1 MVDEIKSIGGSTPA
15 QEHSGQGMKLSDLQK
30 TNAKLYEYFKKQNF
44 KDDSF
49 VYSSDIE
56 KLKTLIDKNQN
67 GKISVKEA
75 RKAGFEGSRKEIKS
89 VISSLDTVKNTKIDE
104 KETVP
109 VKVTDNTT
117 DFYQGDKRVRSVYK
131 DDKSEVTTTFTSDGK
146 TPKEVLDVTKD
157 SKGNAIVSKTFYNNG
172 RKNYSETTTDTEQIT
187 HIYNPADDT
196 QLKRSVKRP
205 LNSDSSSYQ
214 TTEYENG
221 AGLSGK
227 EVITYEGEYVK
238 DGVTQRVIE
247 YDKEGKVISDKTNL
261 DIQNEQ
267 SEKAKAYNGNPQKF
281 KVPAGW
287 SVSDIAKAYG
297 ISREEVLKANLGAE
311 GVPEYKTNKNGVEY
325 FLKDQEINIP
335 GDAEF
340 NKDYKP
346 AVRKAKH
353 ANAGSAAKGA
363 TPAQEVKP
371 PETKPTETVK
381 QENNIPRDPN
391 PPKQDISGTL
401 YAQGLYGTGPKN
413 GTRSDINGNEYLY
426 DDKGRLDRVKLKGKG
441 TYSYYYDKNNKL
453 EFVAEFR
460 YTDGLAIK
468 RAPDGTVISYND
480 KDEVNRY
487 GNGVAMDNQ
496 SSNISMLGART
507 SDFNLPDNI
516 ATRTTRSRQRKLQR
530 KANQPVVNTH
540 QSAKEAAE
548 KRAADFEKRMGLDN
562 PTPWKK

>member
-30 TNAKLYEYFKKQNF
+30 TNAKLYEYFKKQNL

-89 VISSLDTVKNTKIDE
+89 VISSFDTVKNTKIDE

-117 DFYQGDKRVRSVYK
+117 DFYQGDKRVKSVYK

-196 QLKRSVKRP
+196 QLKRTVKRP

-227 EVITYEGEYVK
+227 EKITYEGEYVK

-311 GVPEYKTNKNGVEY
+311 GVPEYKTNKKGVEY

-363 TPAQEVKP
+363 TPAQEVKA

-381 QENNIPRDPN
+381 QENNTPRDPN

-413 GTRSDINGNEYLY
+413 GTRGDINGNEYKY
-426 DDKGRLDRVKLKGKG
+426 DAQGRLINVKFKNGNQFN
-441 TYSYYYDKNNKL
+441 YEYDKNNKL
-453 EFVAEFR
+453 SAFHEFNPIEDFI
-460 YTDGLAIK
+460 IK
-468 RAPDGTVISYND
+468 RKPDGTVISYATHD
-480 KDEVNRY
+480 GTIRY
-487 GNGVAMDNQ
+487 GNGIAINKQHEDSYFEAKQ
-496 SSNISMLGART
+496 

-516 ATRTTRSRQRKLQR
+516 ATRATRSRQRKLQR

-540 QSAKEAAE
+540 QGAKEAAE

-562 PTPWKK
+562 STPWKK